1 MDRHSF
7 IYHEVLADPEA
18 ADDRLRF
25 MGTMETFAEGDDS
38 ILPTAIQRLTDI
50 AAAKQGLRCFV
61 VGVGSEAERFVHR
74 VPDVTIRRE
83 EDAHPEEVQA
93 YPI

>member
-1 MDRHSF
+1 MKDRHSF

-38 ILPTAIQRLTDI
+38 ILHVAIQRLSDI
-50 AAAKQGLRCFV
+50 AAAKQGLRYFV
-61 VGVGSEAERFVHR
+61 VGVGSECKRFVHR
-74 VPDVTIRRE
+74 TPGVTLQRKR
-83 EDAHPEEVQA
+83 DACPE
-93 YPI
+93 